1 MNLIIMGGPAGSRAQ
16 CIPIYVFS
24 QMFENV
30 AAKITAI

>member
-1 MNLIIMGGPAGSRAQ
+1 MGGPEGSRAL

-24 QMFENV
+24 QKFENV

>member
-1 MNLIIMGGPAGSRAQ
+1 MGGPAGSRAL
-16 CIPIYVFS
+16 CITIYVFS

>member
-1 MNLIIMGGPAGSRAQ
+1 MSLIIMGGPAGSRAL

-30 AAKITAI
+30 AAKITAV